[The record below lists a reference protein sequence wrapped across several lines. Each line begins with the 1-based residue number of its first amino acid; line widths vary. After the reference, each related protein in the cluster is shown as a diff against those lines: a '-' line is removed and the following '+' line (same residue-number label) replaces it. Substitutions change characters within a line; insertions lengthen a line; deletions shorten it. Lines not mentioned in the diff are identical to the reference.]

1 MNAKKISIVLLLA
14 VLAIAFFIGMK
25 TFRQQ
30 EQAAQETIVR
40 AEATRLVRMHS
51 PVLGAQNA
59 PVTIVEF
66 FDPACEACRAFY
78 PFVKQLLAQYP
89 TQVKVVIRYAPFH
102 NGSDHVVQLLE
113 AARRQGK
120 YEVALEAVLAA
131 QPVWADHGQP
141 QPALAWNA
149 LEGLGLNIPQA
160 KADAQR
166 PEIAA
171 ALAQDVEDLGVL
183 QVSKTPTFFV
193 NGRSLPSF
201 GPEQLAALVADEVRR
216 AAQP

>member
-14 VLAIAFFIGMK
+14 ALAAAFFIGMN

-59 PVTIVEF
+59 PVTVVEF

-102 NGSDHVVQLLE
+102 SGSDQVVQLLE

-120 YEVALEAVLAA
+120 YEAALEAVLAA
-131 QPVWADHGQP
+131 QPVWADHHQP

-149 LEGLGLNIPQA
+149 LEGLGLNMPQA

-216 AAQP
+216 ATP

>member
-1 MNAKKISIVLLLA
+1 MNAKKISIVLLLV
-14 VLAIAFFIGMK
+14 VLAIAFFFGIK
-25 TFRQQ
+25 TYRQQ
-30 EQAAQETIVR
+30 EQTTQENIVR

-102 NGSDHVVQLLE
+102 TGSDQVVQLLE

-120 YEVALEAVLAA
+120 YEAALEAVLAA
-131 QPVWADHGQP
+131 QPMWADHGQP
-141 QPALAWNA
+141 QPQLAWKA
-149 LEGLGLNIPQA
+149 VEGLGLNIAQA

-193 NGRSLPSF
+193 NGRGLPSF
-201 GPEQLAALVADEVRR
+201 GPDQLAALVADEVRR
-216 AAQP
+216 TTAP

>member
-1 MNAKKISIVLLLA
+1 MNAKKIAIVLLLA
-14 VLAIAFFIGMK
+14 ALAAAFFIGMK

-30 EQAAQETIVR
+30 EQAVQENIVR

-102 NGSDHVVQLLE
+102 TGSDQVVQLLE
-113 AARRQGK
+113 AARRQGQ
-120 YEVALEAVLAA
+120 YEAALEAVLAA
-131 QPVWADHGQP
+131 QPQWADHHQP
-141 QPALAWNA
+141 QPQLAWNA
-149 LEGLGLNIPQA
+149 LGGLGLNIAQA
-160 KADAQR
+160 RADAQR

-216 AAQP
+216 TAAP